1 MRRTIEI
8 NGNLDGKDGLSNYED
23 FESVINE
30 VLGFYRKHF
39 DENVMSAIDLY
50 IDIFDLM
57 RYIIVIRRKHTNEKC
72 NQPMPGMRQQA

>member
-50 IDIFDLM
+50 IDNATENSGAVPVTTPILGKYLIF
-57 RYIIVIRRKHTNEKC
+57 T
-72 NQPMPGMRQQA
+72 